1 MYFYKKCNSQEKQKS
16 AQKNKMITVQNAQK
30 IEEKNSLSKKL
41 TFQ

>member
-1 MYFYKKCNSQEKQKS
+1 MQFTRKIKKCT
-16 AQKNKMITVQNAQK
+16 KNKMKTVQNAQK